1 MVSNKFFDESR
12 EQSAIKTTIVERY
25 FDAWAAIIIGAQKAR
40 PSRPQRLAYVDL
52 FAGPGRYKDG
62 AVSTPLRIL
71 QRALDRPDYRERLIT
86 VFNDKNEDNA
96 RTLERS
102 IQGLP
107 RIEELQNQPIIWN
120 EEVGDKIAAQF
131 REISTVPILA
141 FIDPWGYKGLT
152 LRLVDAFLKDWGC
165 DCLFFFN
172 YGRIN
177 AGLSNPMV
185 HAHMA
190 ALFGEHRATALS
202 SDLQGLSPQARESTI
217 VNELAVAL
225 KQYGHRYVL
234 PFCFKNESGRRTTHH
249 LIHVTKSFKGY
260 EVMKD
265 IMAKTSSSE
274 EQGVPSFSYSLADSR
289 AQAMLFEFNRPV
301 DDLQGMLL
309 TEYAG
314 RTITMRKLYEEHSV
328 DRPFMARHYKEALS
342 AMETSGDIEALG
354 RRSSRGFADNIRV
367 RFPPRR

>member
-1 MVSNKFFDESR
+1 MN
-12 EQSAIKTTIVERY
+12 Q
-25 FDAWAAIIIGAQKAR
+25 AAAEFQ
-40 PSRPQRLAYVDL
+40 QRT
-52 FAGPGRYKDG
+52 GHP
-62 AVSTPLRIL
+62 
-71 QRALDRPDYRERLIT
+71 
-86 VFNDKNEDNA
+86 
-96 RTLERS
+96 
-102 IQGLP
+102 
-107 RIEELQNQPIIWN
+107 
-120 EEVGDKIAAQF
+120 
-131 REISTVPILA
+131 
-141 FIDPWGYKGLT
+141 DPWGYKGLT

-190 ALFGEHRATALS
+190 ALFGEHRAAALS

-289 AQAMLFEFNRPV
+289 AQAMLFEFSRPI
-301 DDLQGMLL
+301 DDLQEMLL
-309 TEYAG
+309 TEYAS

-328 DRPFMARHYKEALS
+328 DRPFLAQHYKVALRE
-342 AMETSGDIEALG
+342 MEKSGDIEAFG
-354 RRSSRGFADNIRV
+354 RRSNRGFADAICV